1 MYLIHNKDAVVK
13 IKIKVTRCEK
23 GYSDSYMKTLEDIIM
38 KMDQLDSL
46 MYSIETAMLDAAP
59 ADAGEKVIRLHNLI
73 YLLWEQF
80 LQARADIDELNG
92 HIEVCNAVYAV
103 NRVREMQDEIERLKR
118 GA

>member
-1 MYLIHNKDAVVK
+1 
-13 IKIKVTRCEK
+13 
-23 GYSDSYMKTLEDIIM
+23 M

-80 LQARADIDELNG
+80 LQARADIDELN
-92 HIEVCNAVYAV
+92 EVCNAVYAV

>member
-1 MYLIHNKDAVVK
+1 
-13 IKIKVTRCEK
+13 
-23 GYSDSYMKTLEDIIM
+23 MKTLEDIIM